1 MTVMMVRRTFAHGRT
16 SPQLSGTSSPTGGR
30 ASSSQTHLRPRAD
43 EPPALRHIF
52 AHGRTSPQL
61 SDTSSPT
68 GGRAPSS
75 QAHLRPRADEPPAFR
90 HIFAL
95 ERTSPQL
102 SGESSPLVRAEKLQ
116 PKEISPVNSPAFTR
130 PDAGKNYFCSYKSNL
145 LYENSFPE
153 PGRCC
158 LAPAPL

>member
-1 MTVMMVRRTFAHGRT
+1 MANKRIFALGRT
-16 SPQLSGTSSPTGGR
+16 SLQLSGASSPTGGR
-30 ASSSQTHLRPRAD
+30 ATSSQAHLRPRAD

-52 AHGRTSPQL
+52 AHGRTSLQL
-61 SDTSSPT
+61 SGASSPS
-68 GGRAPSS
+68 GGRAPRP
-75 QAHLRPRADEPPAFR
+75 QTHLCPRADEPPAFR